1 MLDMHRAANNL
12 LKIEEK
18 QVDLLHDVLQHVAS
32 MLYRRGEKF
41 SVEVQCQAHLVV
53 RTDPLRVKQII
64 LNLGRNAAKF
74 VEEGFIRLR
83 AYTVKDGTVQ
93 ICVEDSGPGIP
104 AEKHDKLFQKFQDSL
119 DALNQGTG
127 IGLSLCKSLAE
138 LLGGRLWLDKT
149 YHSGLVGRPGTRFVL
164 DLNSPAIYSDDSQLS
179 RKDSA
184 ANLDLVTIELEATP
198 DEEENIPEALSV
210 LFVDDDFTLR
220 KLFARSIARVTQGWC
235 VEQAASGEAAIR
247 MIEEG
252 KEFDLIFMDQYMASV
267 NKQLLGT
274 EAVRELRAHGVTSLI
289 CK

>member
-1 MLDMHRAANNL
+1 
-12 LKIEEK
+12 
-18 QVDLLHDVLQHVAS
+18 
-32 MLYRRGEKF
+32 
-41 SVEVQCQAHLVV
+41 
-53 RTDPLRVKQII
+53 
-64 LNLGRNAAKF
+64 
-74 VEEGFIRLR
+74 
-83 AYTVKDGTVQ
+83 
-93 ICVEDSGPGIP
+93 
-104 AEKHDKLFQKFQDSL
+104 
-119 DALNQGTG
+119 
-127 IGLSLCKSLAE
+127 LSC
-138 LLGGRLWLDKT
+138 
-149 YHSGLVGRPGTRFVL
+149 
-164 DLNSPAIYSDDSQLS
+164 
-179 RKDSA
+179 KDSV